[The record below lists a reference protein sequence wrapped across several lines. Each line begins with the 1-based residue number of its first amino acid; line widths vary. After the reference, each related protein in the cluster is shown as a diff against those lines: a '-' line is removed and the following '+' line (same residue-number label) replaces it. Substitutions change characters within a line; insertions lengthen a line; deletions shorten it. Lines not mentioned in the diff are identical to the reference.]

1 MEAQGGDFEE
11 AVFSLTN
18 VACTRRLRVQSN
30 PVEPLMKY
38 TVILEREADGGFVV
52 TVPVLPGCVS
62 QGDTREE
69 AMANIR
75 EAIEVYLEDCREV
88 GARFRRKTPL
98 NTWSFVPAP
107 DR

>member
-1 MEAQGGDFEE
+1 
-11 AVFSLTN
+11 
-18 VACTRRLRVQSN
+18 
-30 PVEPLMKY
+30 MKY

-52 TVPVLPGCVS
+52 SVPVLPGCVS

-88 GARFRRKTPL
+88 GDPIPQEDSLEYVELRTGTR
-98 NTWSFVPAP
+98 
-107 DR
+107 